1 MELYCKLIM
10 VTQNNNN
17 KYYEM
22 KYEGGDTFTVIY
34 GRVDQ
39 SSTVISK
46 PFKEWDKIKNS
57 KLKKG
62 YKDVSSKS
70 VSSIESNEREIENKS
85 IKEFI
90 HKMRAYTNL
99 LVSNTYSVNAKEVS
113 SSQIS
118 NAQKLLNKISSM
130 DMDENVDEINELL
143 ILLYTCIPRKIK
155 NVKKCILPYIDI
167 KQTIIQEQD
176 NLDALSSQLKKNVS
190 QNDKINNILNVH
202 FSKFLEEAS
211 SSFNIDV
218 CKLKSILNED
228 KTFLEMIGITMDN
241 LKEET
246 NEINYIIDQLQK
258 LNKKFKIYTV
268 QRFQEEEPFNRYI
281 SESVSKKTRLLI
293 HGTRCSSVIPIL
305 QTGLKIRPA
314 TSVHFSGKV
323 YGEGNYFSEHVQKS
337 LNYTGWDND
346 QILLIY
352 EVHVGN
358 EYIYE
363 GWYNGDRG
371 IKLNYNELLQNGYN
385 STYVKAGNGLQN
397 SEIIS
402 YNEDQSKIKYIIHIT
417 K

>member
-70 VSSIESNEREIENKS
+70 VSSVESNEREIENKS

-99 LVSNTYSVNAKEVS
+99 LVSNTYSVNSKEVS

-190 QNDKINNILNVH
+190 QNNKINNILNVH

-228 KTFLEMIGITMDN
+228 KTFLEMI
-241 LKEET
+241 
-246 NEINYIIDQLQK
+246 
-258 LNKKFKIYTV
+258 
-268 QRFQEEEPFNRYI
+268 
-281 SESVSKKTRLLI
+281 
-293 HGTRCSSVIPIL
+293 
-305 QTGLKIRPA
+305 
-314 TSVHFSGKV
+314 
-323 YGEGNYFSEHVQKS
+323 
-337 LNYTGWDND
+337 
-346 QILLIY
+346 
-352 EVHVGN
+352 
-358 EYIYE
+358 
-363 GWYNGDRG
+363 
-371 IKLNYNELLQNGYN
+371 
-385 STYVKAGNGLQN
+385 
-397 SEIIS
+397 
-402 YNEDQSKIKYIIHIT
+402 
-417 K
+417 

>member
-1 MELYCKLIM
+1 
-10 VTQNNNN
+10 
-17 KYYEM
+17 
-22 KYEGGDTFTVIY
+22 
-34 GRVDQ
+34 
-39 SSTVISK
+39 
-46 PFKEWDKIKNS
+46 
-57 KLKKG
+57 
-62 YKDVSSKS
+62 
-70 VSSIESNEREIENKS
+70 
-85 IKEFI
+85 
-90 HKMRAYTNL
+90 
-99 LVSNTYSVNAKEVS
+99 
-113 SSQIS
+113 
-118 NAQKLLNKISSM
+118 
-130 DMDENVDEINELL
+130 
-143 ILLYTCIPRKIK
+143 
-155 NVKKCILPYIDI
+155 
-167 KQTIIQEQD
+167 
-176 NLDALSSQLKKNVS
+176 
-190 QNDKINNILNVH
+190 
-202 FSKFLEEAS
+202 
-211 SSFNIDV
+211 
-218 CKLKSILNED
+218 
-228 KTFLEMIGITMDN
+228 MDN
-241 LKEET
+241 LKEEET

-268 QRFQEEEPFNRYI
+268 QRFKEEEPFNKYI

-305 QTGLKIRPA
+305 QTGLKIRPS